1 MSINKNL
8 IKILKEYKMNDL
20 TLIEK
25 SIIKKFRKEIWNRF
39 IEAVNNYEL
48 IEKNDKIAVCISGG
62 KDSFLMAKLL
72 EELQKHGHTEFSLEY
87 IVMNPGYNQ
96 ENALKIE
103 ENAKHLNLPIK
114 IFNSEIFNVTENCG
128 GNPCY
133 LCARMRRGHLYS
145 YAKELGCNKIALG
158 HHFDDVIETTLMGL
172 LYSGQFN
179 TMLPKLKSQNF
190 EGLELI
196 RPMYCIR
203 EKDIISFA
211 RYNGL
216 DFIACAC
223 ALTEKDK
230 NKELESY
237 RKKVKNL
244 ISELK
249 KDDPLVD
256 INIFK
261 SVHNVNIDQIIG
273 YKKDGKKYSFL
284 ENFKKEN

>member
-145 YAKELGCNKIALG
+145 FAKELGCNKIALG

-261 SVHNVNIDQIIG
+261 SVHKVNIDQIIG
-273 YKKDGKKYSFL
+273 YKKDGQKYSFL
-284 ENFKKEN
+284 ENYKKEN